1 MDNAWFRLA
10 RSSANFYMNKTQ
22 PLISLLLFL
31 FLPQLIFSQSKP
43 MREETKAL
51 VKSNNEFALK
61 AYAEMSRKNGNIFF
75 SPFSLSA
82 ALAMVLGG
90 AKGATADQIAEVLRL
105 NPNQKN
111 LHGEYALLLNQLA
124 TNDKQTQLAIANAL
138 WGQQG
143 LAILPTFQDLLRTNY
158 KSELQNVDFAANPQA
173 AASAINAWAE
183 QNTNGRIK
191 NLVQANSFDSESLL
205 VLANAVYFHG
215 KWENEFSEYSTEPDD
230 FWLDKAQKISVPM
243 MNQTDHFSYFAD
255 ASVQVIELPYMSRK
269 YSMIVLLPKER
280 EGLAILEKQLSADSL
295 GRYVAGLEKKEVKLF
310 LPKFEL
316 EANLSLKEFLSNL
329 GMPLAFQ
336 NEADFSRITN
346 NQRGIK
352 LDAAIQKTFLKVNE
366 KETEA
371 AALTGIAGAAA
382 GVAPAPPA
390 PPPVFRA
397 DHPFIFLISETATNS
412 ILFMGRVINPSDKTI
427 DFKSESLSATNAQSA
442 PRKFVNEAD
451 QPKAGFNKMWL
462 ALVGVFL
469 MVAGLIIFRKK
480 IFG

>member
-1 MDNAWFRLA
+1 
-10 RSSANFYMNKTQ
+10 MNKTQ
-22 PLISLLLFL
+22 RTIFLILTFL
-31 FLPQLIFSQSKP
+31 LPQLCFSQTKP
-43 MREETKAL
+43 IREETKAL

-61 AYAEMSRKNGNIFF
+61 AYAEMSKKNGNVFF

-90 AKGATADQIAEVLRL
+90 AKGATADQIANVLQL

-111 LHGEYALLLNQLA
+111 LHGEYEILLNLL
-124 TNDKQTQLAIANAL
+124 TSNDKQTQVAIANAL
-138 WGQQG
+138 WGQKG
-143 LAILPTFQDLLRTNY
+143 LAILPTYQDLLRTNY
-158 KSELQNVDFAANPQA
+158 KNELQTVDFAANPQA

-183 QNTNGRIK
+183 QNTNGHIK
-191 NLVQANSFDSESLL
+191 NLVQANLFNSDSLL

-215 KWENEFSEYSTEPDD
+215 RWENEFSEYSTEPDD
-230 FWLDKAQKISVPM
+230 FWLDKAQKFSVPM

-255 ASVQVIELPYMSRK
+255 ASLQAIELPYKSIK

-280 EGLAILEKQLSADSL
+280 DGLAILEKQLNADSL
-295 GRYVAGLEKKEVKLF
+295 GKYVAGLEKKEVKLF

-329 GMPLAFQ
+329 EMPLAFQ
-336 NEADFSRITN
+336 NEADFSKIAN
-346 NQRGIK
+346 NHRRIK

-371 AALTGIAGAAA
+371 AAVSAMG
-382 GVAPAPPA
+382 GVAGGVARFTS
-390 PPPVFRA
+390 PPPPPPIFRA
-397 DHPFIFLISETATNS
+397 DHPFLFLIRETATNS
-412 ILFMGRVINPSDKTI
+412 ILFMGRIINPSDKTI
-427 DFKSESLSATNAQSA
+427 DFKSEIMSASNAQSA

-451 QPKAGFNKMWL
+451 QPKAGFNKIWL
-462 ALVGVFL
+462 AMIPILL

>member
-1 MDNAWFRLA
+1 
-10 RSSANFYMNKTQ
+10 MNKTQ
-22 PLISLLLFL
+22 PTIFLLLIL
-31 FLPQLIFSQSKP
+31 LLPQFSFSQTKP

-51 VKSNNEFALK
+51 VKSNNEFAIK
-61 AYAEMSRKNGNIFF
+61 AYAEMSKKNGNIFF

-90 AKGATADQIAEVLRL
+90 AKGSTADQIAEVLRL

-111 LHGEYALLLNQLA
+111 LHGEYALLLNQLG

-143 LAILPTFQDLLRTNY
+143 LAILPTYQDLLRTNY
-158 KSELQNVDFAANPQA
+158 KSELQTVDFAANPQA

-230 FWLDKAQKISVPM
+230 FWLDKTQKISAPM
-243 MNQTDHFSYFAD
+243 MNQTDHFPYFAD
-255 ASVQVIELPYMSRK
+255 ALLQAIELPYSDGK

-280 EGLAILEKQLSADSL
+280 DGIAALEKQLSEDLL
-295 GRYVAGLEKKEVKLF
+295 GKYITGLYQQEVELH
-310 LPKFEL
+310 LPKFEFN
-316 EANLSLKEFLSNL
+316 ASLSLKEFLSNL

-336 NEADFSRITN
+336 DAADFSGIAN
-346 NQRGIK
+346 DPRGVK
-352 LDAAIQKTFLKVNE
+352 LNSAIQKTFLKVDE
-366 KETEA
+366 KGTEA
-371 AALTGIAGAAA
+371 AAVSAMGAAA
-382 GVAPAPPA
+382 GAAPFGT
-390 PPPVFRA
+390 PPPPPPIFRA
-397 DHPFIFLISETATNS
+397 DHPFIFLIRETATNS
-412 ILFMGRVINPSDKTI
+412 ILLMGRVTNPSEKTI
-427 DFKSESLSATNAQSA
+427 DFKTDILSATNAQSA

>member
-1 MDNAWFRLA
+1 
-10 RSSANFYMNKTQ
+10 MNKSQ
-22 PLISLLLFL
+22 PIIFLLLIL
-31 FLPQLIFSQSKP
+31 LLPQVSFSQTKP
-43 MREETKAL
+43 MREETKAI

-61 AYAEMSRKNGNIFF
+61 AYAEMSKKNGNIFF

-90 AKGATADQIAEVLRL
+90 AKGTTADQIAEVLRL

-143 LAILPTFQDLLRTNY
+143 LTILPTYQDLLRTNY
-158 KSELQNVDFAANPQA
+158 KSELQTVDFAANPQA
-173 AASAINAWAE
+173 VASAINAWAE

-191 NLVQANSFDSESLL
+191 NLVQANSFNSDSLL

-215 KWENEFSEYSTEPDD
+215 RWENEFSEYSTEPDD
-230 FWLDKAQKISVPM
+230 FWLDKTQKISAPM
-243 MNQTDHFSYFAD
+243 MNQTDYFPYFAD
-255 ASVQVIELPYMSRK
+255 ALLQAIELPYSDGK

-280 EGLAILEKQLSADSL
+280 DRIGSLEKQLNADL
-295 GRYVAGLEKKEVKLF
+295 LEKYISDLHQQEVELH
-310 LPKFEL
+310 LPKFEFN
-316 EANLSLKEFLSNL
+316 ASLSLKEFLSNL

-336 NEADFSRITN
+336 DTADFSGIAN
-346 NQRGIK
+346 DPRGVK
-352 LDAAIQKTFLKVNE
+352 LSSAIQKTFLKVNE

-371 AALTGIAGAAA
+371 AAVSAIGGVAGAA
-382 GVAPAPPA
+382 GFGSPPP

-397 DHPFIFLISETATNS
+397 DHPFIFLIRETATNS
-412 ILFMGRVINPSDKTI
+412 ILFMGRVTNPSEKTI
-427 DFKSESLSATNAQSA
+427 DFKSEILSATNAQSA

-462 ALVGVFL
+462 ALVGVFI

>member
-1 MDNAWFRLA
+1 
-10 RSSANFYMNKTQ
+10 MNKTQ
-22 PLISLLLFL
+22 PIIIFLCSLLFL
-31 FLPQLIFSQSKP
+31 PAQVNSTEPEVL
-43 MREETKAL
+43 RAETKAL

-61 AYAEMSRKNGNIFF
+61 AYAEMCKKNGNIFF

-90 AKGATADQIAEVLRL
+90 AKGTTADQIVHVMQLH
-105 NPNQKN
+105 PNQKN
-111 LHGEYALLLNQLA
+111 LHGEYALLLNLLA

-143 LAILPTFQDLLRTNY
+143 LAILPAYQDLLRTNY
-158 KSELQNVDFAANPQA
+158 KSELQTVDFAANPQA

-183 QNTNGRIK
+183 QNTNGHIK
-191 NLVQANSFDSESLL
+191 NLVQANSFNAESLL

-230 FWLDKAQKISVPM
+230 FWLDKAQKISVLM

-255 ASVQVIELPYMSRK
+255 ASLQAIELPYRSGK

-280 EGLAILEKQLSADSL
+280 DGLATLEKQLNADSL
-295 GRYVAGLEKKEVKLF
+295 GKYVAGLEKKEVKLF

-397 DHPFIFLISETATNS
+397 DHPFIFLIRETATNS
-412 ILFMGRVINPSDKTI
+412 ILFLGRLTNPSDKTI
-427 DFKSESLSATNAQSA
+427 DFKSEIMSASNAQSA

-451 QPKAGFNKMWL
+451 QPKAGFNKIWL
-462 ALVGVFL
+462 AMIPILL